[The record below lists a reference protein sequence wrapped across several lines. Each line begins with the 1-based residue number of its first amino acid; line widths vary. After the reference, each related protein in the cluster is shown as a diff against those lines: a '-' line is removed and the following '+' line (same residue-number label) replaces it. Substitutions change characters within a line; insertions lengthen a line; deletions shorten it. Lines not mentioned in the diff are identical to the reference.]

1 MMRLLRRR
9 SAPPRN
15 DEIFLMSNTKKLPP
29 AYVGFGMLT
38 PVTIMVIDRLPMH
51 NTGALVREFSEFV
64 FDDAAIIAC
73 LLRQWGVPTGM
84 IGTAVGDDPR
94 GHALANQLEE
104 WGVQGKVRF
113 SQEIKTPIEVNV
125 SDKTGARTYF
135 WHRPPE
141 MLATLDTADLSLL
154 KGTRLMYADWY
165 DGEHIL
171 RAMDEANQLNVPVFL
186 NLEHGHKDPQL
197 LKTYASRV
205 SICQAVTDA
214 AQLGKT
220 RAMLQTARKILKSGI
235 KTALITMAKA
245 GCLVAQDHEA
255 INVYAPR
262 VRAIDGCGAGATFS
276 AGFIYGYL
284 NGWDLE
290 ASARFAT
297 AAASLKV
304 TRAGLQMFPVEE
316 IQALAAKL
324 RVQHLTFKD
333 NQFHKITGIITA
345 RQQKLV
351 SEGQKLAKIATD
363 RLLPKRKLKEKT
375 SSQTQVKR
383 KLT

>member
-1 MMRLLRRR
+1 M
-9 SAPPRN
+9 P
-15 DEIFLMSNTKKLPP
+15 NTKKIPP

-38 PVTIMVIDRLPMH
+38 PVTIMVLDRLPKH

-84 IGTAVGDDPR
+84 IGTTVGDDPR
-94 GHALANQLEE
+94 GHALSDQLKE

-113 SQEIKTPIEVNV
+113 SKDLKTPIEVNV

-135 WHRPPE
+135 WHRPQE

-154 KGTRLMYADWY
+154 NGSQLMYVDWY

-186 NLEHGHKDPQL
+186 NLEHGHKNQQL
-197 LKTYASRV
+197 LKEYASRV
-205 SICQAVTDA
+205 TICQAVTDA

-220 RAMLQTARKILKSGI
+220 RAMLQTARKLLNSGI
-235 KTALITMAKA
+235 KTALITMAKD
-245 GCLVAQDHEA
+245 GCLVAEGNIA
-255 INVYAPR
+255 VRVNAPR
-262 VRAIDGCGAGATFS
+262 VKAVDGCGAGATFS

-284 NGWDLE
+284 NGWNLE

-304 TRAGLQMFPVEE
+304 TRAGLQMFSVEE
-316 IQALAAKL
+316 IQALAARL
-324 RVQHLTFKD
+324 RVEHLSFKD
-333 NQFHKITGIITA
+333 DQFHKITGMLSN

-351 SEGQKLAKIATD
+351 SEGQKLARMATD
-363 RLLPKRKLKEKT
+363 RFLPKRRSKVKST
-375 SSQTQVKR
+375 GQVKR
-383 KLT
+383 KII